1 MKYLAV
7 ILGAVS
13 TATAHGAAYYKYVP
27 ESLRIRILAEQR
39 EVAYTDNIS
48 IDNVSLDNPRATAT
62 IKIPWPKKKELK
74 LNHIYHQSVDSGFTD
89 IGPMMGKTSIR
100 FATNSS
106 EWAYGEYTGP
116 YPSSISK
123 YDGQKSDK
131 LTLGPETPT
140 QQVTVTCAV
149 PQYLIGPRNMSWYYD
164 TIGVNMSTTDWPD
177 ALNNPYVTATCM
189 LSYKV
194 VPEVAIQL
202 MNDHMVIEGTAGTS
216 EIYKNQL
223 IASGYGGYGV
233 RARLSINNPNRPDVS
248 VSFSSSDPD
257 QTTATV
263 LPTDTGQPTD
273 FYVKVNRTEPG
284 SREYIVNFTAQYD

>member
-1 MKYLAV
+1 M
-7 ILGAVS
+7 
-13 TATAHGAAYYKYVP
+13 T
-27 ESLRIRILAEQR
+27 EQR
-39 EVAYTDNIS
+39 EVAHSDSIT

-62 IKIPWPKKKELK
+62 VRIPWPEKHELN
-74 LNHIYHQSVDSGFTD
+74 LNNIYHSYVDSGFTE
-89 IGPMMGKTSIR
+89 IGPMRGKTSIR
-100 FATNSS
+100 FETNSS

-116 YPSSISK
+116 YPSSTSYI
-123 YDGQKSDK
+123 DGQKSDQ
-131 LTLGPETPT
+131 LTLGPETPS
-140 QQVTVTCAV
+140 QQVTATCAV
-149 PQYLIGPRNMSWYYD
+149 PQYLIGPRNMSWVWD
-164 TIGVNMSTTDWPD
+164 TIGVNMSTTEWPTGQ
-177 ALNNPYVTATCM
+177 NNPYVVATCM
-189 LSYKV
+189 LTLKV
-194 VPEVAIQL
+194 VPEIAIQL

-233 RARLSINNPNRPDVS
+233 RARLSINNPNRRDVS